1 MARRIDAYRIKRG
14 DNLGDPELWNRRLED
29 IDLRIAASEEAL
41 SSLDAVANRVEQ
53 VSLDRINN
61 VITPL
66 VEETQQRIAS
76 IPALFS
82 ATSASSVTLGLGER
96 SFIVPEDER
105 STWAVSS
112 FVYAEKADDPSVW
125 LHGRL
130 SSFDRSTGA
139 LVIDVSDYSGSG
151 SHAGWVFYVSG
162 RRGAVG
168 AEGAPGLTFRGGY
181 SAVTAYAKNDVVRYD
196 RSAWVAK
203 VSTTGNTPPILP
215 SASNAYWELLVER
228 GSDGQ
233 ETGAFETKYSETVT
247 GSAKTTFTITGG
259 YSPGAAKLAFLNGA
273 LLDES
278 AYTATNGTTVVLA
291 SPASVGSKFDFRS
304 FATFGVGVVPQLDL
318 NLADL
323 PSKDTALTNLGGTSI
338 GRSVFKA
345 TTQAAARLAIDA
357 PAAAHGHSIADV
369 SGLQGTLDA
378 KLAKTSNLSD
388 ISSPAT
394 AFANIKQAATAA
406 ATGVVELATNEE
418 AAAGLDTA
426 RAVTPAGV
434 AAAIAASVQP
444 ALGVGQSWWDQV
456 RSIGTSYQ
464 NTTGRPIMVTG
475 HVRINSGDPA
485 LLFQVSANGSVWSTL
500 YGTSNSSLSG
510 EFSAVIP
517 AGHYYRVARSSGS
530 GFGTIYCWSEL
541 R

>member
-29 IDLRIAASEEAL
+29 IDLRIAANEEAL

-53 VSLDRINN
+53 VALDRINN

-82 ATSASSVTLGLGER
+82 ATSASSVVLGAGEKSFTIPEGER
-96 SFIVPEDER
+96 T
-105 STWAVSS
+105 TWAVST
-112 FVYAEKADDPSVW
+112 FVYAEKDGDPTVW
-125 LHGRL
+125 LHGNL
-130 SSFDRSTGA
+130 ISFDREGGL

-181 SAVTAYAKNDVVRYD
+181 SSVTSYAKNDVVRYD
-196 RSAWVAK
+196 RSAWVAR
-203 VSTTGNTPPILP
+203 VSTTGNAPPLLP

-345 TTQAAARLAIDA
+345 TTQAAARLAIDV
-357 PAAAHGHSIADV
+357 PATVHGHAIGDVSDLQGSLDGIGDVASILSETLKQLPDDRKTVRPLRRLIEERIEGFHNALAAVKREHEFASIRVINLSVLARDVNKLIVNLDHEIKSPQSAEVVHWAGALVSTCEAHIAD
-369 SGLQGTLDA
+369 
-378 KLAKTSNLSD
+378 
-388 ISSPAT
+388 
-394 AFANIKQAATAA
+394 
-406 ATGVVELATNEE
+406 
-418 AAAGLDTA
+418 
-426 RAVTPAGV
+426 
-434 AAAIAASVQP
+434 SVFD
-444 ALGVGQSWWDQV
+444 LG
-456 RSIGTSYQ
+456 SI
-464 NTTGRPIMVTG
+464 
-475 HVRINSGDPA
+475 
-485 LLFQVSANGSVWSTL
+485 
-500 YGTSNSSLSG
+500 
-510 EFSAVIP
+510 E
-517 AGHYYRVARSSGS
+517 
-530 GFGTIYCWSEL
+530 
-541 R
+541 

>member
-14 DNLGDPELWNRRLED
+14 DNLGDPEFWNRRLED
-29 IDLRIAASEEAL
+29 LDLRIAANEEAL
-41 SSLDAVANRVEQ
+41 SNLDAVANRVEQ
-53 VSLDRINN
+53 VALDRINN

-82 ATSASSVTLGLGER
+82 ATSASSVVLGAGEKSFIIPEGER
-96 SFIVPEDER
+96 A
-105 STWAVSS
+105 TWAVST
-112 FVYAEKADDPSVW
+112 FVYAEKDGDPTVW
-125 LHGRL
+125 LHGNL
-130 SSFDRSTGA
+130 VSFDRVGGL

-181 SAVTAYAKNDVVRYD
+181 SSVTSYAKNDVVRYD
-196 RSAWVAK
+196 RSAWVAR
-203 VSTTGNTPPILP
+203 VSTTGNAPPLLP

-247 GSAKTTFTITGG
+247 GSAKTTFTIAGG
-259 YSPGAAKLAFLNGA
+259 YSPGASKLVFLNGA
-273 LLDES
+273 LLDET
-278 AYTATNGTTVVLA
+278 AYTAANGTTVVLG
-291 SPASVGSKFDFRS
+291 SSASVGSKFEFRS

-345 TTQAAARLAIDA
+345 TTQAAARLAIDV
-357 PAAAHGHSIADV
+357 PATVHGHAIGDV
-369 SGLQGTLDA
+369 SGLQGSLDG
-378 KLAKTSNLSD
+378 KLSKTANLTD
-388 ISSPAT
+388 ISSPAA
-394 AFANIKQAATAA
+394 AFASIKQAATTT

-418 AAAGLDTA
+418 AAAGTDTA
-426 RAVTPAGV
+426 RAVTPAGLA
-434 AAAIAASVQP
+434 AAAINFGPKAWVNFAGGSSPSIRTQKNVNSVARTGAGAYRITFTN
-444 ALGVGQSWWDQV
+444 ALSSADYVVSVGVA
-456 RSIGTSYQ
+456 
-464 NTTGRPIMVTG
+464 
-475 HVRINSGDPA
+475 NSGALVVNCAIVGMATTHIDVQCYATNQAISGTVDPSIIC
-485 LLFQVSANGSVWSTL
+485 L
-500 YGTSNSSLSG
+500 
-510 EFSAVIP
+510 
-517 AGHYYRVARSSGS
+517 
-530 GFGTIYCWSEL
+530 TIF
-541 R
+541 

>member
-29 IDLRIAASEEAL
+29 LDLRIAANEEDL
-41 SSLDAVANRVEQ
+41 SNLDAVANRVEQ
-53 VSLDRINN
+53 VALDRINN

-82 ATSASSVTLGLGER
+82 ATSASSVVLGAGEKSFIIPEGER
-96 SFIVPEDER
+96 A
-105 STWAVSS
+105 TWAVST
-112 FVYAEKADDPSVW
+112 FVYAEKDGDPTVW
-125 LHGRL
+125 LHGNL
-130 SSFDRSTGA
+130 VSFDREGGL

-168 AEGAPGLTFRGGY
+168 AEGAPGLIFRGGY
-181 SAVTAYAKNDVVRYD
+181 SSATSYAKNDVVRYD
-196 RSAWVAK
+196 RSAWVAR
-203 VSTTGNTPPILP
+203 VSTTGNAPPFLP

-278 AYTATNGTTVVLA
+278 AYTATSGTTVVLA
-291 SPASVGSKFDFRS
+291 SPADVGSKFEFRS

-345 TTQAAARLAIDA
+345 TTQAAARLAIDV
-357 PAAAHGHSIADV
+357 PATVHGHAIGDV
-369 SGLQGTLDA
+369 SGLQGSLDG
-378 KLAKTSNLSD
+378 KLSKTANLTD
-388 ISSPAT
+388 ISSPAA
-394 AFANIKQAATAA
+394 AFASIKQAATTTS
-406 ATGVVELATNEE
+406 TGVVELATNEE
-418 AAAGLDTA
+418 AAAGTDTA
-426 RAVTPAGV
+426 RAVTPAGLAAAAINFGPKAMVNFSGVAPPAIRAQRNVSAVTRSGTGVYRITFATPMQNANYIV
-434 AAAIAASVQP
+434 AAAV
-444 ALGVGQSWWDQV
+444 
-456 RSIGTSYQ
+456 SYSD
-464 NTTGRPIMVTG
+464 G
-475 HVRINSGDPA
+475 A
-485 LLFQVSANGSVWSTL
+485 VSSCMITEQTAEYLNVACIYTN
-500 YGTSNSSLSG
+500 YAVSSLFDPSHVHI
-510 EFSAVIP
+510 VI
-517 AGHYYRVARSSGS
+517 
-530 GFGTIYCWSEL
+530 F
-541 R
+541 